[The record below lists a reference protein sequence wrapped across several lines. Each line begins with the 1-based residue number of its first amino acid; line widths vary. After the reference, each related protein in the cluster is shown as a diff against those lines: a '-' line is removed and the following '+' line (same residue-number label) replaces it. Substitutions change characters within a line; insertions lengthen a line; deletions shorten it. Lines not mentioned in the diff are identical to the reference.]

1 MIKDALNNA
10 YNPDL
15 LIPNQV
21 ERANA
26 ILKENNQL

>member
-21 ERANA
+21 ELANK
-26 ILKENNQL
+26 ILKDNNA